1 MTDLIGRLLDQLAG
15 SNQAL
20 VYFLLGV
27 FAALENL
34 IPPVP
39 ADVIVL
45 FGGFL
50 AGQGVVD
57 PYAVFFVVW
66 LANVGGALAV
76 YFVGRRYGASF
87 FSGRLGRLLLRPRQ
101 LQSLDIFYK
110 KYGSRVIF
118 FSRFLPMF
126 RAVVP
131 VFAGIS
137 RVGFWRTAL
146 PIAVASAIWYGVI
159 VYLGAVAGQNW
170 ETIAASLQGASRWF
184 WGASLILLA
193 LVLVWWRRSRD
204 DDDD

>member
-1 MTDLIGRLLDQLAG
+1 MTDLIGMLLDQLAG
-15 SNQAL
+15 SSRAL

-39 ADVIVL
+39 ADVVVL

-57 PYAVFFVVW
+57 AFAVFLIVW
-66 LANVGGALAV
+66 FANVAGALAV
-76 YFVGRRYGASF
+76 YFVGHHYGTSF
-87 FSGRLGRLLLRPRQ
+87 FSGRWGRLLLKPRQ
-101 LQSLDIFYK
+101 LESLDLFYR
-110 KYGSRVIF
+110 KYGFRVIF
-118 FSRFLPMF
+118 LSRFLPMF

-137 RVGFWRTAL
+137 NIGFWRTAIPL
-146 PIAVASAIWYGVI
+146 AFASAIWYGVI

-170 ETIAASLQGASRWF
+170 EAIVASLEGASRWF
-184 WGASLILLA
+184 WTASLFLLG
-193 LVLVWWRRSRD
+193 LVLVWWWRTRGED
-204 DDDD
+204 GE